1 MLACSVRSM
10 TGLFS
15 YSVLRVRI
23 FFFLS
28 DVAATV
34 YEISTLSINL
44 GMDEV
49 VLYCARGWLALLQL

>member
-1 MLACSVRSM
+1 M

-49 VLYCARGWLALLQL
+49 VLYCARGWLVLLQL